1 MKFILY
7 NIRYGTGGK
16 VTYGGFLPYITGYL
30 SGTEKHIK
38 KIGEFLK
45 NENPD
50 VVGLVEV
57 DLGSIRHGF
66 KNQVEKLGEFLNH
79 FTIEQIKYGENS
91 KFHKVPVLRNQG
103 NAFLY
108 KDELQN
114 AKFHYFEEGTK
125 TLIIELELENVV
137 FFLVHLAL
145 GAKTRLKQINQL
157 YKLIKVTKKPII
169 LGGDFNLML
178 GEVEIELF
186 LEASGLVN
194 PNKEN
199 MPTFPSWK
207 ASKHLD
213 FILHSPEIIINE
225 FKVPNVTLSD
235 HLPIIIDFEIDN
247 NQNLKNLATPQA

>member
-30 SGTEKHIK
+30 SGTVNHIK
-38 KIGEFLK
+38 TIGDFLK
-45 NENPD
+45 EENPD

-66 KNQVEKLGEFLNH
+66 ENQVENLGKCLNH
-79 FTIEQIKYGENS
+79 FNVQQVKYGDKS
-91 KFHKVPVLRNQG
+91 KFNKIPILRNQG

-108 KDELQN
+108 KDELTSAQ
-114 AKFHYFEEGTK
+114 FHHFDYGTK

-145 GAKTRLKQINQL
+145 GSKIRLKQITQL
-157 YKLIKVTKKPII
+157 YKLIKNSKKPVI

-186 LEASGLVN
+186 LAASGLIN
-194 PNKEN
+194 PNKN
-199 MPTFPSWK
+199 NIPTFPSWK
-207 ASKHLD
+207 PSKHLD
-213 FILHSPEIIINE
+213 FILHSPDIIINE
-225 FKVPNVTLSD
+225 FKIPDVTLSD
-235 HLPIIIDFEIDN
+235 HLPLILDFDI
-247 NQNLKNLATPQA
+247 KRG

>member
-16 VTYGGFLPYITGYL
+16 VLYGGFLPYITGYL
-30 SGTEKHIK
+30 SGTARHIK

-57 DLGSIRHGF
+57 DLGSVRHGF
-66 KNQVEKLGEFLNH
+66 KNQVEKLGELLNH
-79 FTIEQIKYGENS
+79 FNIQQIKYGEKS
-91 KFHKVPVLRNQG
+91 KFHRVPVLKNQG

-114 AKFHYFEEGTK
+114 AKFYHFDQGTK

-157 YKLIKVTKKPII
+157 YRLIKNTKKPII

-186 LEASGLVN
+186 LEASGLIN
-194 PNKEN
+194 PNKN
-199 MPTFPSWK
+199 NTPTFPSWK

-213 FILHSPEIIINE
+213 FILHSPEIKIKE
-225 FKVPNVTLSD
+225 FKVPTVTLSD
-235 HLPIIIDFEIDN
+235 HLPLIIDFEIEN
-247 NQNLKNLATPQA
+247 